1 MESIVEKKILFDRH
15 TAPYTW
21 CPDADYNEMFLQST
35 SHYFH
40 DLLKV
45 KTYISWETICD
56 YLGVSITPDEI
67 ENTAVY
73 RLSDKHLVMTA
84 KLKNKR
90 EKAYEITFKE
100 VDS

>member
-1 MESIVEKKILFDRH
+1 MESIVGKKIRFDRH

-21 CPDADYNEMFLQST
+21 CPNVDYTEMFLQST

-56 YLGVSITPDEI
+56 YLGVSIIPDEI
-67 ENTAVY
+67 DNTEVY
-73 RLSDKHLVMTA
+73 RKTDKMLEMGF
-84 KLKNKR
+84 KLKNKK
-90 EKAYEITFKE
+90 EKAYEIIFRE
-100 VDS
+100 V